1 MPRKGG
7 RVQIKS
13 VFNTACHNFGQA
25 VAIAFAS
32 PVVNLTT
39 CSPLK
44 TFFQQDWLQVFCNL
58 LEFPEKLLT
67 CLLKTEFNSK
77 IYKPRAGTQL
87 SLQTL
92 GEGRKLKK
100 DARGERET
108 ERLMLRREQ
117 CLLGQSENSWNTNKW
132 HFFEKQNYIRCEIY
146 SSLCL

>member
-1 MPRKGG
+1 M
-7 RVQIKS
+7 
-13 VFNTACHNFGQA
+13 
-25 VAIAFAS
+25 
-32 PVVNLTT
+32 
-39 CSPLK
+39 
-44 TFFQQDWLQVFCNL
+44 
-58 LEFPEKLLT
+58 EFPEKLLT

-92 GEGRKLKK
+92 GEGRKLEK